1 MSHPRLA
8 FPKMLVI
15 LTSMSTAAIIGCK
28 SEPTPISTPH
38 LRLSTVVTAI
48 AASTIFEI
56 VKSEV
61 VSGIINKLVLDPL
74 WDLII
79 GDKKENVFSDEL
91 KEELAGS
98 IVKKIQG
105 KLINPTGSHEKTI
118 EIECAHGETEEM
130 CRLRLASKVQ
140 AEVHEAQ
147 AQAQAQAQALAEIY
161 HDELKA
167 TYQKCRDRI
176 VDSPITG
183 PLDYNKQV
191 DLIIECMSKNGY
203 QEEVSLM
210 LSKIQGSAT

>member
-15 LTSMSTAAIIGCK
+15 LTSMSTAAIIGCNDK
-28 SEPTPISTPH
+28 PISTQHSHIP
-38 LRLSTVVTAI
+38 SVATAI

-61 VSGIINKLVLDPL
+61 VSGIINKFVLDPL
-74 WDLII
+74 WNFII
-79 GDKKENVFSDEL
+79 GDKKENVFSDEI
-91 KEELAGS
+91 KEELADS
-98 IVKKIQG
+98 IAKKIHD
-105 KLINPTGSHEKTI
+105 KAIPTRSHG
-118 EIECAHGETEEM
+118 EIFKIVCEPGETEEM
-130 CRLRLASKVQ
+130 CQLRFASNV
-140 AEVHEAQ
+140 Q
-147 AQAQAQAQALAEIY
+147 AQAQAQAKIY
-161 HDELKA
+161 HDELQA